1 MKLIKLSTS
10 SSEEMWVNPNYIAS
24 FAKYSAGSKVFIAND
39 PSPVL
44 VLEKPEEIIKKIK
57 STYE

>member
-1 MKLIKLSTS
+1 
-10 SSEEMWVNPNYIAS
+10 MWVNPNYIAS

-44 VLEKPEEIIKKIK
+44 VLEKPEDIIQKINL
-57 STYE
+57 SHD

>member
-44 VLEKPEEIIKKIK
+44 VLEKPEDIIQKINL
-57 STYE
+57 SHD